1 MVKSARALMLQGTGS
16 DVGKSVLVAA
26 LLRIARR
33 RGIRAAPFKPQN
45 MSNNAAACADGGE
58 IGRAQALQA
67 QAAGLAPRVDF
78 NPVLLKPQSE
88 RTSQVVVHGRA
99 VSTAAAADY
108 LRTRGALLEPVLESF
123 RRLADEFELIVVEG
137 AGSPAEINL
146 RRGDIANMGFA
157 RRAGV
162 PVCLV
167 ADIERGGVIASLVGT
182 QAVLDAGDA
191 ALIEGFIVNK
201 FRGDPRLFDAGV
213 EAIAA
218 RTGWRSFGVV
228 PWLPLAA
235 RLPAEDALAIAPAGR
250 GDGAAQRSASSAE
263 LRSASPAELCSA
275 SSAELRIAAP
285 ILSRLANFDDADPL
299 RQQPGVAFTW
309 VPPGRPIPRDCD
321 VVLLFGSKSTLG
333 ELAYLRQQ
341 GWDHDILAHA
351 RGGGRVLGICGGF
364 QLLGRRVH
372 DPAGVDGPP
381 GSAEALGLL
390 DVETTMV
397 ADKTV
402 QAVTGVCAVSGAP
415 VSGYEIHAGRTHGPD
430 CERAVFEIGGRRD
443 GALSVDGR
451 VAGTYLHGMFA
462 NDAFREQWLRRA
474 GATALPGYGYAAA
487 VEAALEALAEHV
499 ENAVDVDA
507 LLAAARPVRPST
519 GSGNSSTGSG
529 NSSTGWGNS
538 SADPGTGP

>member
-1 MVKSARALMLQGTGS
+1 MLQGTGS
-16 DVGKSVLVAA
+16 DVGKSVLAAA
-26 LLRIARR
+26 LLRSARR

-78 NPVLLKPQSE
+78 NPVLLKPQSD
-88 RTSQVVVHGRA
+88 RTSQVLVHGRA

-108 LRTRGALLEPVLESF
+108 LRARGALLEPVLESF
-123 RRLADEFELIVVEG
+123 RRLAGEFELILVEG

-157 RRAGV
+157 RCAGV

-213 EAIAA
+213 EAITA

-228 PWLPLAA
+228 PWLPPAA
-235 RLPAEDALAIAPAGR
+235 RLPAEDALAIEPASR
-250 GDGAAQRSASSAE
+250 GDGAA
-263 LRSASPAELCSA
+263 
-275 SSAELRIAAP
+275 LRIAAP

-309 VPPGRPIPRDCD
+309 IPPGRPIPRDCD

-333 ELAYLRQQ
+333 ELAYLREQ

-402 QAVTGVCAVSGAP
+402 RAVAGVCALSGAP

-430 CERAVFEIGGRRD
+430 GARAVFEIGGRRD
-443 GALSVDGR
+443 GALSANGR
-451 VAGTYLHGMFA
+451 VAGTYLHGMFT
-462 NDAFREQWLRRA
+462 NDAFRDQWLRRA
-474 GATALPGYGYAAA
+474 GATGLPGYEYAAA

-507 LLAAARPVRPST
+507 LLAAARPVIRASGRP
-519 GSGNSSTGSG
+519 
-529 NSSTGWGNS
+529 
-538 SADPGTGP
+538 

>member
-108 LRTRGALLEPVLESF
+108 RRTRGALLEPVLESF

-167 ADIERGGVIASLVGT
+167 ADIDRGGVIASLVGT
-182 QAVLDAGDA
+182 QAVLDADDA

-213 EAIAA
+213 EAISA

-235 RLPAEDALAIAPAGR
+235 RLPAEDAVAIAPADR
-250 GDGAAQRSASSAE
+250 GAAQRST
-263 LRSASPAELCSA
+263 SPAERRSA
-275 SSAELRIAAP
+275 NSDELRIAAP

-333 ELAYLRQQ
+333 ELAYLREQ

-381 GSAEALGLL
+381 GRAEALGLL

-402 QAVTGVCAVSGAP
+402 RTVTGVCALSGVP
-415 VSGYEIHAGRTHGPD
+415 VSGYEIHAGRTRGPD

-462 NDAFREQWLRRA
+462 SDAFRQQWLRRA

-487 VEAALEALAEHV
+487 VEAALEALAGHV

-507 LLAAARPVRPST
+507 LLAAARPVSPSA
-519 GSGNSSTGSG
+519 GSGKSSAGSG
-529 NSSTGWGNS
+529 TGL
-538 SADPGTGP
+538 